1 MAIRIIQNGAVTVS
15 LKNLD
20 ALKTELLSIARGTE
34 DGAVA
39 NVDVVLD
46 GGLYSL
52 KAPLVLDAEEAPELK
67 KLRLSVS
74 SAEGEM
80 AMITSLSPIDASL
93 FEKAGEGV
101 YKCTLPK
108 GETGKYPIFRTLYSG
123 AHRVPLARSEM
134 GKHPF
139 GFVNH
144 YGGYPE
150 NEHMEYHGGLYVK
163 YDMAKKLAEATKGGR
178 TEMMMQVEW
187 EFIIVHVTDVDLSD
201 TLEHEGERYAVVKI
215 EEEHLKSMFYC
226 TNPCIGIKNRPF
238 HFANNPVYLS
248 ENTYTYDYR
257 TGELY
262 YAVPKGKDIA
272 DVSLS
277 YPMLEN
283 LITLKSLRG
292 ITFRDITFT
301 GVDSFYAVENGYHS
315 GQANVEK
322 RAGKL
327 RHAAV
332 YTASMTDFTVDG
344 CDFHDIGCNGLLMLD
359 RNVRVSV
366 VNSRFAEIAMT
377 ALSIG
382 NASIEWQNPINQN
395 YEITVE
401 NNLISHIGYEYPAA
415 VAVYIGEVDTLSLS
429 HNTIEYTAYSG
440 ISCGWGWSLVDYSPG
455 EKVNIRNAD
464 ISYNRIEH
472 TMDVLYDGA
481 AIYVVGANC
490 HRGYSKQINF
500 MHHNFALQS
509 KEIRG
514 RHAYYL
520 DGSSSNWEVYENVT
534 HAAELPV
541 FSQFNVPSQYT
552 WHNYI
557 HDIYSTKP
565 IDQKNSVPER
575 DMRLGECFVVTEG
588 LEALF
593 EKYPKAREIYENS
606 GCKF

>member
-1 MAIRIIQNGAVTVS
+1 MAIRVMQNGAVTAS
-15 LKNLD
+15 FENLD
-20 ALKTELLSIARGTE
+20 ALKAELLSVAESTE
-34 DGAVA
+34 DSTVA
-39 NVDVVLD
+39 NVEVVLD

-52 KAPLVLDAEEAPELK
+52 SCPLVLDAEEAPELK
-67 KLRLSVS
+67 KLRITVS
-74 SAEGEM
+74 AAEGEKPL
-80 AMITSLSPIDASL
+80 ITSLLPIDKSL
-93 FEKAGEGV
+93 FEKVGEGV

-108 GETGKYPIFRTLYSG
+108 DANGKYPVFRTLYNG
-123 AHRVPLARSEM
+123 ASRVPLAKSEM

-150 NEHMEYHGGLYVK
+150 NEYMEFHGGLYVK
-163 YDMAKKLAEATKGGR
+163 YDMAKKLAEATEGGR

-187 EFIIVHVTDVDLSD
+187 EFVIVHVTGVDLSD
-201 TLEHEGERYAVVKI
+201 TIEHEGEKYAVVQI
-215 EEEHLKSMFYC
+215 EETHLKSIYLS

-238 HFANNPVYLS
+238 YFANHPVYLS

-272 DVSLS
+272 ELSLS
-277 YPMLEN
+277 YPTLEN

-292 ITFRDITFT
+292 ITFRGITFT
-301 GVDSFYAVENGYHS
+301 GVDSFYAVENCYHS

-327 RHAAV
+327 QHAAV
-332 YTASMTDFTVDG
+332 YTASMTDFTIDG

-366 VNSRFAEIAMT
+366 INSRFTEIAMT

-382 NASIEWQNPINQN
+382 NASVEWQNPINQN

-490 HRGYSKQINF
+490 HRGYTRQINF
-500 MHHNFALQS
+500 MHHNFAARR
-509 KEIRG
+509 EDERG
-514 RHAYYL
+514 KHAYYL
-520 DGSSSNWEVYENVT
+520 DGSSSNWEVYDNVA
-534 HAAELPV
+534 HAVDHAV

-557 HDIYSTKP
+557 HDIYATKEIP
-565 IDQKNSVPER
+565 EKNNVPER
-575 DMRLGECFVVTEG
+575 DMRVWDCYIVPEG
-588 LEALF
+588 LNELF
-593 EKYPKAREIYENS
+593 EKYPKAREIYEQS
-606 GCKF
+606 GCKL

>member
-1 MAIRIIQNGAVTVS
+1 MAIRVMQNGVVTAAFE
-15 LKNLD
+15 NFD
-20 ALKTELLSIARGTE
+20 ALKEELLSIAEGTE
-34 DGAVA
+34 DGTVA
-39 NVDVVLD
+39 NVEVVLD
-46 GGLYSL
+46 GALYSISR
-52 KAPLVLDAEEAPELK
+52 PLVLDAEETPELK
-67 KLRLSVS
+67 KLRITVS
-74 SAEGEM
+74 AAEGEKP
-80 AMITSLSPIDASL
+80 MITSLVPIDASL
-93 FEKAGEGV
+93 FEKVGEGV

-108 GETGKYPIFRTLYSG
+108 DENGKYPVFRTLYNG
-123 AHRVPLARSEM
+123 ASRVPLARSEM

-150 NEHMEYHGGLYVK
+150 NEYMEFHGGLYVK
-163 YDMAKKLAEATKGGR
+163 YDMAKKLAEATGCGR

-201 TLEHEGERYAVVKI
+201 TIEHEGERYAIVKI
-215 EEEHLKSMFYC
+215 DEAHLKSMYRS
-226 TNPCIGIKNRPF
+226 TNPGIGIKNRPF
-238 HFANNPVYLS
+238 YFANHPVYLS

-262 YAVPKGKDIA
+262 YAVPEGKDIA

-277 YPMLEN
+277 YPTLEN

-292 ITFRDITFT
+292 ITFRGITFT

-327 RHAAV
+327 QHAAV
-332 YTASMTDFTVDG
+332 YTASMTDFTIDG

-366 VNSRFAEIAMT
+366 INSRFTEIAMT

-382 NASIEWQNPINQN
+382 NASIEWENPINQN

-490 HRGYSKQINF
+490 HKGYTRQINF
-500 MHHNFALQS
+500 MHHNFAMRR
-509 KEIRG
+509 EEERG
-514 RHAYYL
+514 KHAYYL

-534 HAAELPV
+534 HAAEHAV

-557 HDIYSTKP
+557 HDIYSTKEIP
-565 IDQKNSVPER
+565 GKNIVPER
-575 DMRLGECFVVTEG
+575 DMRVWDCYIVPEG

-593 EKYPKAREIYENS
+593 EKYPKARDIYEES
-606 GCKF
+606 GCKL